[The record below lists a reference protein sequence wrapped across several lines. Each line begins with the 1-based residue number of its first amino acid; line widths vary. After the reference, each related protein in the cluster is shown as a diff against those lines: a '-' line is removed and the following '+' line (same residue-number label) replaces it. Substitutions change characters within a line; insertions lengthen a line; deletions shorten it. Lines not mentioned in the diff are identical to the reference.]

1 MPRHRPPLPCVLRCR
16 RRISCRSACCQ
27 APSSGL
33 LQRSPLRRRTGWSP
47 LPRARGL
54 ASVSRCHAAHMFRPR
69 GFSPPRRL
77 PPPDGHRLVASCC
90 RPWGSPGFGLVG
102 SDVPVAPWGL
112 LTDATPSRAFPST
125 GSRACVTAD
134 RCPLAVGV
142 LTHPPPRGLA
152 PPGSP
157 LPCLRV
163 AARAGPMLSWAS
175 LVEVADLARCRSD
188 LTASV
193 GMTTSC
199 VRLRRRDPK
208 VEASSPNMASHRGTS
223 R

>member
-77 PPPDGHRLVASCC
+77 PPPDGRRLVASCC
-90 RPWGSPGFGLVG
+90 RPWGSPGLSLVG

-134 RCPLAVGV
+134 RCPLAVDA
-142 LTHPPPRGLA
+142 LAHARPRGLA

-157 LPCLRV
+157 LPCQRPKTRIVNPRQYKNPSSAQLCCPS
-163 AARAGPMLSWAS
+163 AKIPAGQSNVSGKPGALKSS
-175 LVEVADLARCRSD
+175 IQP
-188 LTASV
+188 TV
-193 GMTTSC
+193 G
-199 VRLRRRDPK
+199 PK
-208 VEASSPNMASHRGTS
+208 GYM
-223 R
+223 